1 MKDYMVR
8 GTAAN
13 AQLRIFAATT
23 RNTAE
28 TARAAHDTSPVMT
41 AALGRF
47 LTAGAMMG
55 SMMKGEE
62 DILTLQIR
70 GEGPGK
76 GLTVTAD
83 SRGNV
88 KGYALVPQV
97 ILPANEK
104 GKLDVGGALMG
115 RENYRG
121 IGETAEENKKV
132 SDEET
137 EQAAP
142 VGGMLSVIKDLGM
155 KEPYVGQTALQTG
168 EIAEDLTYY
177 FAVSE
182 QTPSSVGLGV
192 LMEKNN
198 TVKQAGG
205 FIVQLMPYAEDAVI
219 EKLEQNLQR
228 IKSVTA
234 MLEEGMTP
242 EEILETVLE
251 GLDIEWTDTLPV
263 QFYCNCSKERVEKA
277 LVSIGK
283 KELTD
288 IIADGKP
295 IEVKC
300 HFCNHAYE
308 FTVEDMKELLKQA
321 E

>member
-13 AQLRIFAATT
+13 AGLRIFAATT
-23 RNTAE
+23 KE
-28 TARAAHDTSPVMT
+28 TVEKARAAHNTSPVMT
-41 AALGRF
+41 AALGRL

-70 GEGPGK
+70 GEGPGR

-83 SRGNV
+83 SKGNV

-104 GKLDVGGALMG
+104 GKLDVGGAMMG
-115 RENYRG
+115 N
-121 IGETAEENKKV
+121 T
-132 SDEET
+132 
-137 EQAAP
+137 
-142 VGGMLSVIKDLGM
+142 GGVLSVIKDLGM
-155 KEPYVGQTALQTG
+155 KEPYAGQTALQTG

-192 LMEKNN
+192 LMEKSN

-228 IKSVTA
+228 IKSVTT
-234 MLEEGMTP
+234 MLEEGLTP
-242 EEILETVLE
+242 EGILETVLD
-251 GLDIEWTDTLPV
+251 GMDIEWTDRLPV
-263 QFYCNCSKERVEKA
+263 QFTCNCDKERVEKA
-277 LVSIGK
+277 LISIGE

-300 HFCNHAYE
+300 HFCNKAYQ
-308 FTVEDMKELLKQA
+308 FTVEDIEGLLKK
-321 E
+321 

>member
-13 AQLRIFAATT
+13 AQLRILAATT
-23 RNTAE
+23 RNTVE

-41 AALGRF
+41 AALGRL

-83 SRGNV
+83 SKGNV

-121 IGETAEENKKV
+121 IGETAGENKKV

-137 EQAAP
+137 KQAAP

-228 IKSVTA
+228 IKSVTT
-234 MLEEGMTP
+234 MLEEGLTP
-242 EEILETVLE
+242 EGILETVLE

>member
-23 RNTAE
+23 RNTVE

-41 AALGRF
+41 AALGRL

-115 RENYRG
+115 REFYG
-121 IGETAEENKKV
+121 STG
-132 SDEET
+132 ET

-234 MLEEGMTP
+234 MLEEGLTP
-242 EEILETVLE
+242 EGILETVLE

>member
-23 RNTAE
+23 RNTVE

-41 AALGRF
+41 AALGRL

-83 SRGNV
+83 SKGNV

-115 RENYRG
+115 REFYG
-121 IGETAEENKKV
+121 STGETK
-132 SDEET
+132 
-137 EQAAP
+137 QAAP

-228 IKSVTA
+228 IKSVTT
-234 MLEEGMTP
+234 MLEEGLTP
-242 EEILETVLE
+242 EGILETVLE

-300 HFCNHAYE
+300 HFCNRAYE

>member
-1 MKDYMVR
+1 MNDYMVR

-13 AQLRIFAATT
+13 AQIRVFAATT
-23 RNTAE
+23 RDTVEA
-28 TARAAHDTSPVMT
+28 ARSAHDTSPVMT
-41 AALGRF
+41 AALGRL

-70 GEGPGK
+70 GEGPGR

-83 SRGNV
+83 TKGNV

-104 GKLDVGGALMG
+104 GKLDVGGALA
-115 RENYRG
+115 
-121 IGETAEENKKV
+121 GEA
-132 SDEET
+132 
-137 EQAAP
+137 
-142 VGGMLSVIKDLGM
+142 GGVLSVIKDLGM

-168 EIAEDLTYY
+168 EVAEDLTYY

-205 FIVQLMPYAEDAVI
+205 FIIQLMPYAEDAVI
-219 EKLEQNLQR
+219 EKLEQNLKGL
-228 IKSVTA
+228 KSVTT
-234 MLEEGMTP
+234 MLEEGLTP
-242 EEILETVLE
+242 EGIAEKVLSGME
-251 GLDIEWTDTLPV
+251 VEWTDKLPV
-263 QFYCNCSKERVEKA
+263 QFSCSCGRERVEKA
-277 LVSIGK
+277 LISIGR
-283 KELTD
+283 KELEE
-288 IIADGKP
+288 IIAEGKP

-300 HFCNHAYE
+300 HFCNKSYA
-308 FTVEDMKELLKQA
+308 FTVKNLQGLLRQA
-321 E
+321 GQD